1 MRRSRTVLLCNSKSR
16 KGGRTFPSHANTESE
31 KVSAWVRRAGWRV
44 CVANGLAKL
53 RCSPRVNGG
62 KARQGTVSVPKGMR
76 GGTSGVEQTKI
87 IPKMEGERKLKE
99 ERIGVATMENEQKT
113 KADWIVKQRS

>member
-1 MRRSRTVLLCNSKSR
+1 M
-16 KGGRTFPSHANTESE
+16 GE
-31 KVSAWVRRAGWRV
+31 
-44 CVANGLAKL
+44 
-53 RCSPRVNGG
+53 
-62 KARQGTVSVPKGMR
+62 R
-76 GGTSGVEQTKI
+76 GGGIGYKVREYAWIGKKRTSGVEQTKI